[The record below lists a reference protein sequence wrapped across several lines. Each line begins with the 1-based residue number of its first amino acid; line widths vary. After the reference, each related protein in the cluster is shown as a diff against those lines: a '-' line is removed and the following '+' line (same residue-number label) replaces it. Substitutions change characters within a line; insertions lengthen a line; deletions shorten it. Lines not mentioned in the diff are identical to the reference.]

1 MKNKILKGLALTG
14 LLLSLAACD
23 KKEEPKKEEKITYTL
38 KVYDLDGE
46 ELVNKQIEETNNTSL
61 YNSLNTNVTLKASD
75 SSYGH
80 YLVSIN
86 NSIVDPNYGL
96 MIYENNQLSNVGCDE
111 VKVND
116 NDVIVIK
123 NECWNDKLDETDVLV
138 DKVIYNYAKN
148 LLQGFVKEDSTY
160 KNSTFW
166 NYILVDIARKNGYDS
181 NLFRLDVNPQLK
193 DSLVVEDE
201 MDIADWGKLYFKAK
215 AFENDIDSF
224 KTKYSD
230 FMTKYTEFIENIQT
244 DYSANYAEYSLPFS
258 ITMAKTLNVTS
269 ANLEELVNTTYR
281 PSTFYGTDALMWQL
295 TALAAFDKVSKED
308 LNDIE
313 IVVERTDVY
322 DENWNLVGQ
331 QTNSIS
337 TALKLLPFAALGEN
351 VRAKEDT
358 NGKDL
363 IELLFEE
370 FYDQASGYL
379 KINGDTSFIVE
390 DYIKSVNIAQIYVS
404 LMAYKITRDLNK
416 KVNIF
421 A

>member
-1 MKNKILKGLALTG
+1 MKNKILKGLALAS
-14 LLLSLAACD
+14 LLLSLAACNKTND
-23 KKEEPKKEEKITYTL
+23 DTIEYTL
-38 KVYDLDGE
+38 KVYDLDNKL
-46 ELVNKQIEETNNTSL
+46 LVEDKIKEKNDTTLYESLIKNTAID
-61 YNSLNTNVTLKASD
+61 VKISD
-75 SSYGH
+75 SSFGH
-80 YLVSIN
+80 YIDAIN
-86 NSIVDPNYGL
+86 NSISDPNYSL
-96 MIYENNQLSNVGCDE
+96 MIYENNKLSDSGVDYLKLNAGDE
-111 VKVND
+111 
-116 NDVIVIK
+116 IVIK

-138 DKVIYNYAKN
+138 DKVIYNYAKK
-148 LLQGFVKEDSTY
+148 LLQGFVQEDSTY
-160 KNSTFW
+160 KDSDYW
-166 NYILVDIARKNGYDS
+166 NYILVDIAKKNGYDS
-181 NLFRLDVNPQLK
+181 NIFKLDVKPQLK
-193 DSLVVEDE
+193 DSLVVEEE
-201 MDIADWGKLYFKAK
+201 MKIADWGKLYFKAK

-230 FMTKYTEFIENIQT
+230 FMTKYTNFIENIQT
-244 DYSANYAEYSLPFS
+244 DYSAAEYSLPFS
-258 ITMAKTLNVTS
+258 IAMAKTLNVTS

-281 PSTFYGTDALMWQL
+281 CSTDWGTDALMWQL

-308 LNDIE
+308 LNDIT
-313 IVVERTDVY
+313 IAVEKSDVY
-322 DENWNLVGQ
+322 DENWNVVGQ

-351 VRAKEDT
+351 VRAKEDA